1 MTSFCIKRCHSYVL
15 QEFALYIF
23 NKKAKQCEWNHKLC
37 VEYGGFEMNKQELA
51 KEVVKLWLKEGK
63 KINTE
68 DILKVCLSKEYI
80 EKIQ

>member
-1 MTSFCIKRCHSYVL
+1 MY
-15 QEFALYIF
+15 
-23 NKKAKQCEWNHKLC
+23 

-68 DILKVCLSKEYI
+68 EILKVCLFNTYI
-80 EKIQ
+80 EKNSRGLFLCYIC